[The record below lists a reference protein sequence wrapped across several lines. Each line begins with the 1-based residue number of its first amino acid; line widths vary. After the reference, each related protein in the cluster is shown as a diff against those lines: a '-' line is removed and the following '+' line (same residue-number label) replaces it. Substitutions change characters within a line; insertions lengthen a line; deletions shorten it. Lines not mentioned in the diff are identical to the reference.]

1 MLPNLNKNYLL
12 TYLLTDEVHNQMDK
26 ADNIPLEQDSIYNQ
40 SLKTEEAIG
49 YQSKMSS
56 KMVLATSQNKKTTL
70 TINTAK

>member
-12 TYLLTDEVHNQMDK
+12 TYLLTDAVHNQMDK
-26 ADNIPLEQDSIYNQ
+26 ADNIPLKQDSIYNQ

-49 YQSKMSS
+49 YQSKMSN

>member
-1 MLPNLNKNYLL
+1 MLPNINKNYLL
-12 TYLLTDEVHNQMDK
+12 TYLLTDAVHNQMDK

-40 SLKTEEAIG
+40 SLKTEETIG
-49 YQSKMSS
+49 YQSKMSN